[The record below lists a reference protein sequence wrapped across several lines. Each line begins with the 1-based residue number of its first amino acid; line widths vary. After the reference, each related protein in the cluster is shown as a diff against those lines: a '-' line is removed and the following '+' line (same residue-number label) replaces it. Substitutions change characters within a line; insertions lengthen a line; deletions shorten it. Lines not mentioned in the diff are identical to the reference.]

1 MNNLAQDIWG
11 LEWEVNIW
19 SKIYKIMSKLT
30 KQQIYLKFTFDSLT
44 HMHMHVQWQ
53 TRTTHTFYRYFS
65 FHLLFV
71 TIILWS
77 SDA

>member
-30 KQQIYLKFTFDSLT
+30 KQQIYPKFTFDRPDPHAYACAVT
-44 HMHMHVQWQ
+44 DKNDP
-53 TRTTHTFYRYFS
+53 
-65 FHLLFV
+65 HLLP
-71 TIILWS
+71 LL
-77 SDA
+77 